1 VTAAGARRAIAIL
14 ALVSGCVLPTKAPR
28 ERARCGQLYRVETTI
43 AASPA
48 RVWSVLADLPAYR
61 EWNPWLRSAVGRLV
75 PGAGVRARVVLG
87 KEVRTADHVVLVVE
101 PERRLCWRDA
111 GWTTI
116 FVYAQRCRWL
126 APSPEGG
133 VRFVQE
139 LQLEGAFS
147 ALAQWMYGP
156 ALEAGIVAETEALR
170 LRAEAPDP
178 AWARRKASAT
188 IAR

>member
-1 VTAAGARRAIAIL
+1 MRRFAIL
-14 ALVSGCVLPTKAPR
+14 ALLAGCVLPTKVPR

-48 RVWSVLADLPAYR
+48 RVWSVLTDLPSYR
-61 EWNPWLRSAVGRLV
+61 AWNPWLHSAEGRLA

-87 KEVRTADHVVLVVE
+87 KELRTADHVVLVVE

-126 APSPEGG
+126 EPAPGGG
-133 VRFVQE
+133 VHFVQE

-147 ALAQWMYGP
+147 ALARAMYGP

-170 LRAEAPDP
+170 ARAERP
-178 AWARRKASAT
+178 AASADRPWARREASAT
-188 IAR
+188 IRR